1 MLHFAVNFLNEIKPL
16 LIGIGRAEKML
27 IYASKCV
34 CTCMQTGTSRVSIYT
49 NVKAYSSFHM
59 IKGIPTWVLF
69 YITEALL
76 RQPKIN
82 IEAFTEVFNHLR
94 S

>member
-34 CTCMQTGTSRVSIYT
+34 CICM
-49 NVKAYSSFHM
+49 
-59 IKGIPTWVLF
+59 
-69 YITEALL
+69 
-76 RQPKIN
+76 
-82 IEAFTEVFNHLR
+82 
-94 S
+94 